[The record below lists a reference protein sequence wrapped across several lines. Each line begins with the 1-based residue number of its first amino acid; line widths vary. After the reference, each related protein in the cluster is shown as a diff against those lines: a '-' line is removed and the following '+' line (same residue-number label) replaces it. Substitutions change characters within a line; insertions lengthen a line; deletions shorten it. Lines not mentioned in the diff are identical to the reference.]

1 VQYTVSQGGLQKD
14 THSDTQTISAQG
26 NVLKP
31 IAISPADDTSQV
43 AAECDCVSVGRD
55 T

>member
-1 VQYTVSQGGLQKD
+1 MPFFRQRPDGDRQK
-14 THSDTQTISAQG
+14 G
-26 NVLKP
+26 NVIDNIKLSRV
-31 IAISPADDTSQV
+31 IAISQADGTSQV